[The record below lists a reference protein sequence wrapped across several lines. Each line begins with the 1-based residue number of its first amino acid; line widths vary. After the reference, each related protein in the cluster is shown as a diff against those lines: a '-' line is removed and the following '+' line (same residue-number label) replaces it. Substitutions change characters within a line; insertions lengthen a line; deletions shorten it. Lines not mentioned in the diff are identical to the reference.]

1 MIQKVGYTAPT
12 AATTRTQRTRRKG
25 EVSGSSFIDALE
37 NVSGVEEAAS
47 VDAAAPVAA
56 APSMVG
62 LLGIQEISADEA
74 NRKRHVKRGRVTL
87 EALENLRDALIIG
100 RLSLA
105 TIRELEQ
112 IVAEKR
118 EQISDPVLSGI
129 LDEIELRAAVEMAK
143 LERAGMQR

>member
-12 AATTRTQRTRRKG
+12 AATARTQRTRRKG

-37 NVSGVEEAAS
+37 NVSGLEEAAS

-56 APSMVG
+56 AASMVG

-87 EALENLRDALIIG
+87 EALENLRDALLIG
-100 RLSLA
+100 SLSLA
-105 TIRELEQ
+105 TVRELEQ

-143 LERAGMQR
+143 LERAGIQR

>member
-12 AATTRTQRTRRKG
+12 AATARTQRTRRKG

-47 VDAAAPVAA
+47 VDAAAPVTAA
-56 APSMVG
+56 ASMVG

-74 NRKRHVKRGRVTL
+74 NRKRQVKRGRVTL

-105 TIRELEQ
+105 TVRELEQ

-143 LERAGMQR
+143 LERAGIQR